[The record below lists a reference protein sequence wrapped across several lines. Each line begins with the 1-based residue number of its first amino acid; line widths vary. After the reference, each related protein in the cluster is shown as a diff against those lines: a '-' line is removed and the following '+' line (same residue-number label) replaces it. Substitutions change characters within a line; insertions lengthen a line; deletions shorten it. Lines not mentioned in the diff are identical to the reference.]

1 MSWIAARRYAKA
13 LMDIG
18 VDRGVYQQYA
28 AELGKIQATIE
39 KVPLLKA
46 TLLNRAF
53 SNRAKRDLMR
63 KVFVEEGFS
72 EVVINFISLLVERDR
87 VQQLPQIIR
96 HYGEMV
102 DEFEGRIR
110 VNVYSVYALD
120 TAEVDTLKTALE
132 GALHKKSIL
141 ENHIDQTLI
150 GGIVLKVNNLLI
162 DSSVRSQ
169 LRRLG
174 ETLRKE

>member
-18 VDRGVYQQYA
+18 VDKNTYQQYA
-28 AELGKIQATIE
+28 ADLGKVQATIE
-39 KVPLLKA
+39 KAPLLKA

-63 KVFVEEGFS
+63 KVFAGEGFS
-72 EVVINFISLLVERDR
+72 EVVINFVSLLVERDR
-87 VQQLPQIIR
+87 VQLLPMIIK
-96 HYGEMV
+96 HYGEMI
-102 DEFEGRIR
+102 DEYEGRIR
-110 VNVYSVYALD
+110 VGVYSVYPLEDAALG
-120 TAEVDTLKTALE
+120 ALKSALE
-132 GALHKKSIL
+132 GALNKKSLI

-169 LRRLG
+169 LRRMG

>member
-18 VDRGVYQQYA
+18 VDRGAYQQYG
-28 AELGKIQATIE
+28 AEMGRIQATIE
-39 KVPLLKA
+39 KAPLLKA
-46 TLLNRAF
+46 TLLNRSF

-63 KVFVEEGFS
+63 KLFAEEGLS
-72 EVVINFISLLVERDR
+72 DVVINFIALLVERDR

-110 VNVYSVYALD
+110 VTVFSV
-120 TAEVDTLKTALE
+120 
-132 GALHKKSIL
+132 
-141 ENHIDQTLI
+141 
-150 GGIVLKVNNLLI
+150 
-162 DSSVRSQ
+162 
-169 LRRLG
+169 
-174 ETLRKE
+174 